1 MKSLFILNGSTGNR
15 GCEAILL
22 STWELMREASP
33 KATAINSS
41 FRDPRANNIGYLQRP
56 GLRHRC
62 HPEPASA
69 EFLAWQWGKR
79 VRGMTYNFERFLGAS
94 DVVLS
99 LGGDNYSLGYNS
111 VTKYLDAND
120 QVLAAGKPLIIWGAS
135 VGPFTADPA
144 IEARVAEQF
153 RRLALVVA
161 RERRT
166 VAYLDSIGVRD
177 NVMLLPDP
185 AFSLQTAP
193 VALQEAQERML
204 EDGAIGVNLS
214 PLLARYRNGID
225 AWLEDA
231 TRWVQALMDTSGRPV
246 LLVPHVFEP
255 GNDDQTFMSQLRNR
269 IDEPDARLSL
279 LDARELSCMQIKQ
292 VIGRLH
298 AFIGA
303 RTHATIAA
311 MSRGVPTLSIGY
323 SVKALGIN
331 EEVFGSA
338 EWLVPHDKLDAAK
351 LSARYSAMDQSAPQI
366 REALAQRMADY
377 RMTAQDIKA
386 VLARVTP

>member
-22 STWELMREASP
+22 STWALMREASP
-33 KATAINSS
+33 QATAINSS
-41 FRDPRANNIGYLQRP
+41 LRDPRVAGTAYLQRP
-56 GLRHRC
+56 GLTHRC

-69 EFLAWQWGKR
+69 QFLAWQWAKR
-79 VRGMTYNFERFLGAS
+79 VRGMRYNFERFLGAS
-94 DVVLS
+94 DVVMS
-99 LGGDNYSLGYNS
+99 LGGDNYSLDYNS
-111 VTKYLDAND
+111 VPKYLDAND
-120 QVLAAGKPLIIWGAS
+120 KVLAAGKPLVIWGAS

-166 VAYLDSIGVRD
+166 VSYLDSIGVRD
-177 NVMLLPDP
+177 NVVLLPDP

-193 VALQEAQERML
+193 VTLDQAQERML
-204 EDGAIGVNLS
+204 AEGAIGINLS
-214 PLLARYRNGID
+214 PLLARYRNGME
-225 AWLEDA
+225 AWLDDA
-231 TRWVQALMDTSGRPV
+231 AGWVQALLATTSRPV

-255 GNDDQTFMSQLRNR
+255 GNDDQAFLQQVLSRV
-269 IDEPDARLSL
+269 EAPASRLSV
-279 LDARELSCMQIKQ
+279 LDARDLSCMQIKQ

-338 EWLVPHDKLDAAK
+338 DWLVAHDTLDGETLAARYAALDA
-351 LSARYSAMDQSAPQI
+351 QAPQI
-366 REALAQRMADY
+366 RTALARRMAEY
-377 RMTAQDIKA
+377 RMTAQDMRA
-386 VLARVTP
+386 VLARAIS